1 MTPIPRQ
8 SPRQVPRQIPLMLDH
23 RPALG
28 KADFLISASNAEAVG
43 LLSGW
48 RDWPRRHMALTG
60 PARAGKTHLAHV
72 WMQESGAE
80 LLPAALLD
88 DAAAARLAGH
98 GHVVIEDVDGLARLD
113 HARRRVAEKA
123 LFHLYN
129 LAIAEGAWLLFTG
142 REAPARWPV
151 ENPDLAS
158 RLAALPVARVA
169 APDDALLSSL
179 MVKLFADRQLL
190 VAPGVIQYLSRRI
203 ERSCAAVEAIVV
215 ALDRLSLERKK
226 PVTRTM
232 AAEILD
238 AGSGAGD

>member
-1 MTPIPRQ
+1 MPLNTPVHPPRQ
-8 SPRQVPRQIPLMLDH
+8 MPLMLDH

-28 KADFLISASNAEAVG
+28 KADFLISASNADAVG

-72 WMQESGAE
+72 WMRDSGAD
-80 LLPAALLD
+80 LLPAARLD
-88 DAAAARLAGH
+88 DAAVARLASH
-98 GHVVIEDVDGLARLD
+98 GHAVIEDVDGLATLD
-113 HARRRVAEKA
+113 PTRRRAAEKA

-142 REAPARWPV
+142 REAPARWQA
-151 ENPDLAS
+151 ETPDLAS

-169 APDDALLSSL
+169 APDDTLLSSL
-179 MVKLFADRQLL
+179 MVKLFTDRQLR
-190 VAPGVIQYLSRRI
+190 VAPGVIAYLSQRI
-203 ERSCAAVEAIVV
+203 ERSCAAVESTVE

-226 PVTRTM
+226 PITRTM

-238 AGSGAGD
+238 AGEKD

>member
-1 MTPIPRQ
+1 M
-8 SPRQVPRQIPLMLDH
+8 PLLLDH

-28 KADFLISASNAEAVG
+28 KADFLVSASNIEAVG

-48 RDWPRRHMALTG
+48 RDWPRRHMALIG

-88 DAAAARLAGH
+88 DAAAARLVNH
-98 GHVVIEDVDGLARLD
+98 GQVVIEDIDGLATLD
-113 HARRRVAEKA
+113 PARRRAAEKA

-129 LAIAEGAWLLFTG
+129 LATAEGAWLLLTG

-151 ENPDLAS
+151 EIPDLAS
-158 RLAALPVARVA
+158 RLAALPVAQVA

-179 MVKLFADRQLL
+179 MVKLFADRQLQ
-190 VAPGVIQYLSRRI
+190 VAPGVIEYLARRI
-203 ERSCAAVEAIVV
+203 ERSCAAVEGTVE

-226 PVTRTM
+226 PITRPM
-232 AAEILD
+232 AAEVL
-238 AGSGAGD
+238 GAASVGGG

>member
-1 MTPIPRQ
+1 M
-8 SPRQVPRQIPLMLDH
+8 PLLLDH

-28 KADFLISASNAEAVG
+28 KADFLVSASNIEAVG

-48 RDWPRRHMALTG
+48 RDWPRRHMALIG

-88 DAAAARLAGH
+88 DAAAARLVNH
-98 GHVVIEDVDGLARLD
+98 GQVVIEDIDGLATLD
-113 HARRRVAEKA
+113 PARRRAAEKA

-129 LAIAEGAWLLFTG
+129 LATAEGAWLLLTG

-151 ENPDLAS
+151 EIPDLAS
-158 RLAALPVARVA
+158 RLAALPVAQVA

-179 MVKLFADRQLL
+179 MVKLFADRQLQ
-190 VAPGVIQYLSRRI
+190 VAPGVIEYLARRI
-203 ERSCAAVEAIVV
+203 ERSCAAVEGTVE

-226 PVTRTM
+226 PITRPM
-232 AAEILD
+232 AAEVL
-238 AGSGAGD
+238 GAASVGEG

>member
-1 MTPIPRQ
+1 M
-8 SPRQVPRQIPLMLDH
+8 PLLLDH

-28 KADFLISASNAEAVG
+28 KADFLVSASNIEAVG
-43 LLSGW
+43 LMSGW
-48 RDWPRRHMALTG
+48 RDWPRRHMALIG

-88 DAAAARLAGH
+88 DAAAARLVNH
-98 GHVVIEDVDGLARLD
+98 GQVVIEDIDGLATLD
-113 HARRRVAEKA
+113 PARRRAAEKA

-129 LAIAEGAWLLFTG
+129 LATAEGAWLLLTG

-151 ENPDLAS
+151 EIPDLAS
-158 RLAALPVARVA
+158 RLAALPVAQVA

-179 MVKLFADRQLL
+179 MVKLFADRQLQ
-190 VAPGVIQYLSRRI
+190 VAPGVIEYLARRI
-203 ERSCAAVEAIVV
+203 ERSCAAVEGTVE

-226 PVTRTM
+226 PITRPM
-232 AAEILD
+232 AAEVL
-238 AGSGAGD
+238 GAASVGGG

>member
-1 MTPIPRQ
+1 MNP
-8 SPRQVPRQIPLMLDH
+8 VPPQISRQIPLTLEH

-28 KADFLISASNAEAVG
+28 KADFMVSASNSDAVR

-72 WMQESGAE
+72 WMQESGAQ
-80 LLPAALLD
+80 LISAALLD
-88 DAAAARLAGH
+88 DATAERLAGH
-98 GHVVIEDVDGLARLD
+98 GHVVVEDIDELSTLETT
-113 HARRRVAEKA
+113 RRRAAEEA

-129 LAIAEGAWLLFTG
+129 LAAAEGVWLLVTG
-142 REAPARWPV
+142 RDAPGRWPV
-151 ENPDLAS
+151 ETPDLAS

-169 APDDALLSSL
+169 APDDTLLSSL
-179 MVKLFADRQLL
+179 MVKLFADRQLQ

-203 ERSCAAVEAIVV
+203 ERSCAAAEGMVQ

-226 PVTRTM
+226 PVTKVM
-232 AAEILD
+232 AAEVL
-238 AGSGAGD
+238 GAGHWGEG